1 MPGSQD
7 PMGAVLEGQQYSEN
21 IFNARRRTDA
31 YNALKQA
38 YGPAIADDP
47 ANAFNAVKANV
58 AQQTAGTQVQQS
70 QEDLRKSKLANSDT
84 ANEQQR
90 MAAYRAAAI
99 LKGSAGADGTVSPDI
114 YDKLVGQNAGLL
126 GIAPEQVGPLREM
139 LTQPGG
145 AGHLDAFMQGMVGP
159 TKVTGA
165 TGYGTDAN
173 GNPVAI
179 VRDQY
184 GNIHQQGLGGTTPVQ
199 QQRAN
204 QGQQNAD
211 TNQQKLPIAQ
221 QNANANSYRARV
233 YGNNSTYGAGGGAP
247 YGAAAAPNAAPTG
260 AAAPNAPGKPLP
272 SRIDQL
278 PPKGRQQ
285 VLGQADQIVNAGS
298 ILGTTNQIIDTVANQ
313 ISPYTAGTGSLLKNM
328 PGSSQADLKANL
340 KTLAA
345 QGLTSWIASLKNQQG
360 QTGIGR
366 VLQSEANAAM
376 TLFGN
381 MEQDQSAKQLS
392 FHLGLFKQTVNRLY
406 QHQQQ
411 AFSTMWGVK
420 PHEALGVPDPTAPA
434 PSSGGKGQFQEG
446 LTYTDANGNQATY
459 RGGKFVPVK

>member
-260 AAAPNAPGKPLP
+260 AAAPNAPGSHCRRALTNCRPRAV
-272 SRIDQL
+272 SRC
-278 PPKGRQQ
+278 
-285 VLGQADQIVNAGS
+285 
-298 ILGTTNQIIDTVANQ
+298 
-313 ISPYTAGTGSLLKNM
+313 
-328 PGSSQADLKANL
+328 
-340 KTLAA
+340 LARR
-345 QGLTSWIASLKNQQG
+345 T
-360 QTGIGR
+360 
-366 VLQSEANAAM
+366 
-376 TLFGN
+376 
-381 MEQDQSAKQLS
+381 
-392 FHLGLFKQTVNRLY
+392 RL
-406 QHQQQ
+406 
-411 AFSTMWGVK
+411 
-420 PHEALGVPDPTAPA
+420 
-434 PSSGGKGQFQEG
+434 
-446 LTYTDANGNQATY
+446 
-459 RGGKFVPVK
+459 